1 MPATK
6 KTVMTE
12 AYKDALSKKEEE
24 AFAKKARGMAVE
36 YHKDQKVHE
45 ARKNSVLWKR
55 QQKIKGMKQQLKE
68 LETRQKK
75 AQAAVEANTYFMVGV
90 ALMIFAAV
98 DLVLL
103 LMFLGSGH
111 KTAAV
116 VALILMFLL
125 LFSSVSIQAKGLEF
139 EKIARETKILADDL
153 RQQIKKIENPS
164 LR

>member
-12 AYKDALSKKEEE
+12 AYKDALSRKEEE
-24 AFAKKARGMAVE
+24 SFTKKARNMAAE

-45 ARKNSVLWKR
+45 VRRNSVLWKR
-55 QQKIKGMKQQLKE
+55 EQKIKSMKAKLRE

-75 AQAAVEANTYFMVGV
+75 AQAAVEANTHFMVGV
-90 ALMIFAAV
+90 ALMILAAV

-103 LMFLGSGH
+103 LTLLGSGH